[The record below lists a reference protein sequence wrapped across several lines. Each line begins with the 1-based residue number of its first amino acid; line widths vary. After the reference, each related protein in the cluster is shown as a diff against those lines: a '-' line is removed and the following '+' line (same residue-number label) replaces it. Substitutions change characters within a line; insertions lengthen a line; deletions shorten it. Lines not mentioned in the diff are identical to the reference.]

1 MLLTK
6 LGSQALAAEEKKR
19 MEAVKAERELEA
31 ARLRAW
37 KEEAD
42 AAAARAAEEKKMLAD
57 KAAAAERAAGEAA
70 VILRVLIHDVRAGSP
85 AKCWRALSAVKC
97 SRWRMRMPLC
107 VRLIMVTPMYIQ
119 CF

>member
-1 MLLTK
+1 
-6 LGSQALAAEEKKR
+6 

-57 KAAAAERAAGEAA
+57 KAAEAERAAGEAA
-70 VILRVLIHDVRAGSP
+70 VMLRVLIHDVRAGSL
-85 AKCWRALSAVKC
+85 AKCRPTLSAVKC
-97 SRWRMRMPLC
+97 SRWHMHTPPC
-107 VRLIMVTPMYIQ
+107 ECLIMVTPIAH
-119 CF
+119 

>member
-1 MLLTK
+1 M

-70 VILRVLIHDVRAGSP
+70 VML
-85 AKCWRALSAVKC
+85 RAL
-97 SRWRMRMPLC
+97 
-107 VRLIMVTPMYIQ
+107 I
-119 CF
+119 

>member
-1 MLLTK
+1 MPRCVRLIMLTPHGHPMLLTM

-70 VILRVLIHDVRAGSP
+70 VILRALI
-85 AKCWRALSAVKC
+85 
-97 SRWRMRMPLC
+97 
-107 VRLIMVTPMYIQ
+107 
-119 CF
+119 

>member
-1 MLLTK
+1 
-6 LGSQALAAEEKKR
+6 

-70 VILRVLIHDVRAGSP
+70 VMIACTLLDLFAFTYLACSICVSLIILTPNAAITGVGRGGEKANGDSQGRA
-85 AKCWRALSAVKC
+85 RA
-97 SRWRMRMPLC
+97 
-107 VRLIMVTPMYIQ
+107 
-119 CF
+119 

>member
-1 MLLTK
+1 
-6 LGSQALAAEEKKR
+6 
-19 MEAVKAERELEA
+19 MEAVKAERELESV
-31 ARLRAW
+31 RLRAW

-85 AKCWRALSAVKC
+85 AKC
-97 SRWRMRMPLC
+97 
-107 VRLIMVTPMYIQ
+107 
-119 CF
+119 

>member
-1 MLLTK
+1 M

-19 MEAVKAERELEA
+19 TEAVKAERELEA

-57 KAAAAERAAGEAA
+57 KAAAAERVAGEEA
-70 VILRVLIHDVRAGSP
+70 VILRALI
-85 AKCWRALSAVKC
+85 
-97 SRWRMRMPLC
+97 
-107 VRLIMVTPMYIQ
+107 
-119 CF
+119 